1 MSFSDCL
8 AVILKNEG
16 GFVDDPQDPGGAT
29 NLGITLN
36 TLSTW
41 LGQTASV
48 EEVQSLTP
56 DAVAPIYQALYW
68 HVAHCGDCPPGVDL
82 MMFDEAVNQGPGRA
96 VCTLQMA
103 LGVKVDGQFG
113 PLTRGALAGADPA
126 PLIASMAAARNTYY
140 RSLANFPRFGQGW
153 LNRVVATETDALSMV
168 PAPQAAQSQAA

>member
-1 MSFSDCL
+1 
-8 AVILKNEG
+8 
-16 GFVDDPQDPGGAT
+16 
-29 NLGITLN
+29 
-36 TLSTW
+36 
-41 LGQTASV
+41 
-48 EEVQSLTP
+48 
-56 DAVAPIYQALYW
+56 
-68 HVAHCGDCPPGVDL
+68 